1 MGPVLLNPFARTAG
15 ERESWSQ
22 RSLRW
27 TVLLHCQTQ
36 CIVCFACAS
45 QVTSGQMA
53 ALGLPI
59 AAMNLDAEKLI
70 DTYGKT
76 WWVIGHRDCLV
87 WPSVVTAFHGWC
99 AA

>member
-1 MGPVLLNPFARTAG
+1 
-15 ERESWSQ
+15 
-22 RSLRW
+22 
-27 TVLLHCQTQ
+27 
-36 CIVCFACAS
+36 
-45 QVTSGQMA
+45 MA

-76 WWVIGHRDCLV
+76 WWVTGHRGYLV
-87 WPSVVTAFHGWC
+87 WPSVVIAFHGWC